1 MRKTIKYVLLGLV
14 GLLTLVVIAA
24 VVFAMTFDPNRYKDD
39 IERLVKERTGR
50 TLKLAGRLEVAVW
63 PALGAKVNGVTL
75 TERDGAQQFLALNA
89 AHASV
94 ALLPLLRG
102 EVIVDRIRVNGLNAR
117 LVRGKDGKWNFDDLL
132 QAQGEKP
139 AAQKKA
145 APADEQAPVRFDIA
159 GITLERSAVAYL
171 DLASGQEVSLSDL
184 ELSTGRIA
192 ERADGKLKFSGTAK
206 GRNPDLDAKLE
217 LAGQY
222 RFDLPAKSY
231 AVSGFDAHIRGMLNK
246 EPLEAK
252 VSAPKLQV
260 HADSAKGE
268 AVSAELKMKAGERSV
283 DARLKLGGMEGSA
296 KALVVPQLAADVT
309 LGLPELPQK
318 TVQLPITGSLRAD
331 LEKQTASA
339 DLALKFD
346 ESNIKAKLGLAKFT
360 PAAYVFDIDVD
371 RLNVDRYFPPSK
383 PAAQPAGG
391 KPAPAQ
397 DTPVDLSALKE
408 LDANGKLRLGA
419 LQVRGLKL
427 ANVQAQ
433 LRAANGR
440 AELSPHTAD
449 LYEGSL
455 SGAITLQ
462 ANGNRVT
469 LKESLNKVAV
479 GPLLKDF
486 TDKDIL
492 EGRGNIAIDVS
503 AAGPTV
509 ESLKK
514 ALAGN
519 ARLNLRDGAIKGFN
533 LTEIVRKA
541 RTAFG
546 SGSGASGE
554 GASTE
559 TADKAQRTDFTE
571 LNATFAIKNGV
582 AHNED
587 LDVKAPLFRITGAG
601 DIDIAGSRIDYTTKA
616 TVVPTVK
623 GQGGAE
629 LEQLSGV
636 TVPVR
641 LVGPFDALKYQVDYR
656 AAAANIAKTRA
667 GDKVKERVESQR
679 EKLEERLGG
688 RLKGLLGR

>member
-1 MRKTIKYVLLGLV
+1 
-14 GLLTLVVIAA
+14 
-24 VVFAMTFDPNRYKDD
+24 
-39 IERLVKERTGR
+39 
-50 TLKLAGRLEVAVW
+50 
-63 PALGAKVNGVTL
+63 
-75 TERDGAQQFLALNA
+75 
-89 AHASV
+89 
-94 ALLPLLRG
+94 
-102 EVIVDRIRVNGLNAR
+102 
-117 LVRGKDGKWNFDDLL
+117 
-132 QAQGEKP
+132 
-139 AAQKKA
+139 
-145 APADEQAPVRFDIA
+145 VRFDIA
-159 GITLERSAVAYL
+159 GIAIERSAVAYR
-171 DLASGQEVSLSDL
+171 DLASGQEVSLSEL

-206 GRNPDLDAKLE
+206 GRNPDLDAKLQ

-231 AVSGFDAHIRGMLNK
+231 ALSGFDAQVKGMFGK
-246 EPLEAK
+246 EPLEAR
-252 VSAPKLQV
+252 VSAPRLQIS
-260 HADSAKGE
+260 ADSAKGE
-268 AVSAELKMKAGERSV
+268 TVSAELKMKAGERSV
-283 DARLKLGGMEGSA
+283 DAKLKLGGIEGSA
-296 KALVVPQLAADVT
+296 KALVVPQLTADVT

-318 TVQLPITGSLRAD
+318 SVQLPISGSLRAD
-331 LEKQTASA
+331 LERQTADA
-339 DLALKFD
+339 DLSLKFD

-360 PAAYVFDIDVD
+360 PAAYVFDVDID

-383 PAAQPAGG
+383 PAAQPAAG
-391 KPAPAQ
+391 KPAAPAQ

-408 LDANGKLRLGA
+408 LEANGKLRLGA

-440 AELSPHTAD
+440 AELGPHSAD

-469 LKESLNKVAV
+469 LKESLTKVAV

-492 EGRGNIAIDVS
+492 EGRGNISLDVNT
-503 AAGPTV
+503 AGGSV
-509 ESLKK
+509 EALKK

-533 LTEIVRKA
+533 LTDIVRKA
-541 RTAFG
+541 RSAFG
-546 SGSGASGE
+546 SGGGGE
-554 GASTE
+554 STE

-571 LNATFAIKNGV
+571 LNATFVVKNGV

-601 DIDIAGSRIDYTTKA
+601 DVDIAGSRIDYVTKA

-623 GQGGAE
+623 GQGGAD
-629 LEQLSGV
+629 LEQLAGV

-656 AAAANIAKTRA
+656 SAAANIAKTRA